1 MVPPSGVPFVHG
13 ADGETIL
20 NAKFGVRVG
29 FCDRADMYVGYGR
42 PLTGDRWYEN
52 TVRVEFR
59 LFY

>member
-1 MVPPSGVPFVHG
+1 
-13 ADGETIL
+13 
-20 NAKFGVRVG
+20 VG
-29 FCDRADMYVGYGR
+29 FGDLADMYVGYGR